1 MFENRRAAA
10 SFNNRPL
17 ISIYCLIATIDKQLL
32 FEPQRHKIN
41 IFFFLF
47 SYLLLAEMEGVGGGG

>member
-17 ISIYCLIATIDKQLL
+17 ISIYCLITTIDKQLL

-41 IFFFLF
+41 ISFFFF
-47 SYLLLAEMEGVGGGG
+47 AVSGDGGGGG